1 MGPANKKM
9 IFGLGITVQR
19 LLTNL
24 VLTAVVVFAGGETW
38 GQSWNEFRGIN
49 GAGHSSFTGLPTTW
63 SDDSENIQWKVALP
77 GLGWSSPVIQGSKIW
92 LTSAVKGDD
101 KSRLVVLCV
110 DMNSGKVIREVTVFE
125 KPLGRI
131 HQKNSHAS
139 PSAIVDGKSVFVHF
153 GEHGT
158 ACLDLDGNILWK
170 RVFDYGHFHGPGG
183 SPVLVDNK
191 LIFSCDGGEKQFLI
205 ALDKTNGKT
214 IWETKKTHIN
224 PERFSGGK
232 MAPIAFSTPTLRTV
246 DGKVEVVCP
255 GADHIAGFDAETGK
269 EKWWA
274 AYDGYSVV
282 PRPILLDD
290 MVFYAS
296 SYNASTMYGLKLGGQ
311 GEITDQVAWETRK
324 GAPKN
329 PTPILVDDNLY
340 MVSDRGIGHCLDA
353 KTGKV
358 HWQTRLGTAYSA
370 SPIFADGRIYFQDE
384 KGGTIVIEPSTEYTR
399 VARNQLSGRTLA
411 TPVPVEGALLIRTD
425 SHLLK
430 INGTK

>member
-1 MGPANKKM
+1 MK
-9 IFGLGITVQR
+9 VQR
-19 LLTNL
+19 FVASF
-24 VLTAVVVFAGGETW
+24 VLTLVAVFSCGEIW

-49 GAGHSSFTGLPTTW
+49 GTGHSTFTGIPLKW
-63 SDDSENIQWKVALP
+63 SDDSENIDWQVSLP
-77 GLGWSSPVIQGSKIW
+77 GLGWSSPVIQGSNIW
-92 LTSAVKGDD
+92 LTSAIEGDD
-101 KSRLVVLCV
+101 KSRLVVICV
-110 DMNSGKVIREVTVFE
+110 DLESGKILQEVTVFE
-125 KPLGRI
+125 KSLGRI

-139 PSAIVDGKSVFVHF
+139 PSAVVDGESVFVHF

-158 ACLDLDGNILWK
+158 ACLDLDGNILWD

-183 SPVLVDNK
+183 SPVVVDNK
-191 LIFSCDGGEKQFLI
+191 LILSCDGGEKQFLV
-205 ALDKTNGKT
+205 ALDKTTGNT
-214 IWETKKTHIN
+214 IWQTEKQHIH
-224 PERFSGGK
+224 PARFSGGK
-232 MAPIAFSTPTLRTV
+232 MAPIAFSTPTLRKV

-269 EKWWA
+269 ENWWA

-296 SYNASTMYGLKLGGQ
+296 SYNAATIYGLKLGGK
-311 GEITDQVAWETRK
+311 GEITKQVAWKTRK
-324 GAPKN
+324 GAPAN
-329 PTPILVDDNLY
+329 LTPILVGDNLY

-358 HWQTRLGTAYSA
+358 HWQQRMGRAYSA
-370 SPIFADGRIYFQDE
+370 SPIFVDGRIYFQDE
-384 KGGTIVIEPSTEYTR
+384 KGGTIVIEPGTEYTE
-399 VARNQLSGRTLA
+399 VARNSLSGRTLA

-430 INGTK
+430 ISGTK

>member
-1 MGPANKKM
+1 M
-9 IFGLGITVQR
+9 QR
-19 LLTNL
+19 FLASF
-24 VLTAVVVFAGGETW
+24 VLTFVSVLSFGQTW
-38 GQSWNEFRGIN
+38 GQSWNEFRGVN
-49 GAGHSSFTGLPTTW
+49 GAGQSSFNGLPIKW
-63 SDDSENIQWKVALP
+63 SDESENIAWKVALP
-77 GLGWSSPVIQGSKIW
+77 GLGWSSPVIQGSNIW
-92 LTSAVKGDD
+92 LTSAIKGDD
-101 KSRLVVLCV
+101 KSRLVVLVV
-110 DMNSGKVIREVTVFE
+110 DMDSGEVAKEVTVFE
-125 KPLGRI
+125 KSLGRI

-139 PSAIVDGKSVFVHF
+139 PSAIFDGENVFVHF

-158 ACLDLDGNILWK
+158 ACLDVDGNVLWT

-183 SPVLVDNK
+183 SPVVVDDK
-191 LIFSCDGGEKQFLI
+191 LIFSCDGGQKQFLI
-205 ALDKTNGKT
+205 AIDKTNGSTVWQTEKQ
-214 IWETKKTHIN
+214 HIN

-232 MAPIAFSTPTLRTV
+232 MAAIAFSTPTLRTV

-269 EKWWA
+269 ENWWA

-282 PRPILLDD
+282 PRPILMDD

-296 SYNASTMYGLKLGGQ
+296 SYNASTMYGLKLGGT
-311 GEITDQVAWETRK
+311 GEITDQVAWKTRK

-329 PTPILVDDNLY
+329 PTPILVGDNLY

-358 HWQTRLGTAYSA
+358 HWQKRLGKAYSA
-370 SPIFADGRIYFQDE
+370 SPIFVDGRIYLQDE
-384 KGGTIVIEPSTEYTR
+384 QGGTIVIEPGTEYTE

-430 INGTK
+430 IKGGK

>member
-1 MGPANKKM
+1 M
-9 IFGLGITVQR
+9 QR
-19 LLTNL
+19 FVTSF
-24 VLTAVVVFAGGETW
+24 VLTLAALFSGGEIF

-49 GAGHSSFTGLPTTW
+49 GSGRSTFTGMPLKW
-63 SDDSENIQWKVALP
+63 SNDSENIAWKASLP
-77 GLGWSSPVIQGSKIW
+77 GLGWSSPVIQESNIW
-92 LTSAVKGDD
+92 LTAAIKGDD
-101 KSRLVVLCV
+101 SSRLVVLRV
-110 DMNSGKVIREVTVFE
+110 DLESGKVLIEVTVFE

-131 HQKNSHAS
+131 HHKNSHAS
-139 PSAIVDGKSVFVHF
+139 PSAIVDGERVFVHF

-183 SPVLVDNK
+183 SPVVVDNK
-191 LIFSCDGGEKQFLI
+191 LILSCDGGKKQFLV
-205 ALDKTNGKT
+205 ALDKKTGKT
-214 IWETKKTHIN
+214 IWRTEKKHID
-224 PERFSGGK
+224 PARLSGGK
-232 MAPIAFSTPTLRTV
+232 MVPIAFSTPTLRKT
-246 DGKVEVVCP
+246 DGKVEIVCP

-269 EKWWA
+269 ENWWA

-282 PRPILLDD
+282 PRPLLMDD

-296 SYNASTMYGLKLGGQ
+296 SYDAATMYALKLGGE

-324 GAPKN
+324 GAPHN
-329 PTPILVDDNLY
+329 PTPILVGDNLY
-340 MVSDRGIGHCLDA
+340 MVSDRGIGQCLDA

-358 HWQTRLGTAYSA
+358 HWQRRMGKAYSA
-370 SPIFADGRIYFQDE
+370 SPIFVDGRIYFQDE
-384 KGGTIVIEPSTEYTR
+384 KGGTIVIEPETTYTE

-425 SHLLK
+425 SHLFK